1 MADVVRLQLPGRVP
15 GHLDVS
21 FDAVAKLAAGWPV
34 ASTVSPRTSAPG
46 GVGSWVEATSTR
58 RAPR

>member
-21 FDAVAKLAAGWPV
+21 FDAVAKLAAELARGVDGV
-34 ASTVSPRTSAPG
+34 AVN
-46 GVGSWVEATSTR
+46 E
-58 RAPR
+58 